1 MSKSPSWSFSSIKD
15 FQTCQKQYYH
25 KRVLKEFPF
34 EETEAILYGNRF
46 HKAAE
51 DYINSGGAALPKEFE
66 RYRGALDKLNAM
78 SGTKLCELKFALTED
93 LEPCNFKSKDAWWR
107 GIADLLIID
116 GDRAFVIDYKTGA
129 SAKYADSGQ
138 LELMALAVFKHYPE
152 VKVVKAGLLFVVAKS
167 FPKAEYKLEDQD
179 KLWVKWLTEYGRLR
193 SAYDNNIWNPRPSGL
208 CRKHCPVLECA
219 HNGRN

>member
-1 MSKSPSWSFSSIKD
+1 MSKSPSWSFSSIKN
-15 FQTCQKQYYH
+15 FITCPRQYYH
-25 KRVLKEFPF
+25 LKVLKEYPM

-51 DYINSGGAALPKEFE
+51 DYIRDGTDLPKEFE
-66 RYRGALDKLNAM
+66 RYRKALDGLNALP
-78 SGTKLCELKFALTED
+78 GDKRCELKFALTED
-93 LEPCNFKSKDAWWR
+93 LEPCSFKSRDAWWR

-129 SAKYADSGQ
+129 SAKYADTGQ
-138 LELMALAVFKHYPE
+138 LELMAMAVFKHYPE
-152 VKVVKAGLLFVVAKS
+152 VTRVKAGLFFVVAGS
-167 FPKAEYKLEDQD
+167 FPKEKYKAEDQD

-193 SAYDNNIWNPRPSGL
+193 SAYDNGVWNPRPSGL
-208 CRKHCPVLECA
+208 CKKHCPVIECA

>member
-1 MSKSPSWSFSSIKD
+1 MSKSPSWSFSSIKN
-15 FQTCQKQYYH
+15 FQNCPKQYYH
-25 KRVLKEFPF
+25 LKVLKEHPM

-51 DYINSGGAALPKEFE
+51 DYIRDGIELPKEFS
-66 RYRGALDKLNAM
+66 RCKGALDKLNAM
-78 SGTKLCELKFALTED
+78 SGVKHCELKFALTED
-93 LEPCNFKSKDAWWR
+93 LEPCSFKSKDAWWR

-138 LELMALAVFKHYPE
+138 LELMAMAVFKHHPE
-152 VKVVKAGLLFVVAKS
+152 VKTVNAGLLFVVARA
-167 FPKAEYKLEDQD
+167 FPRESYKAEDQD

-208 CRKHCPVLECA
+208 CKKHCPVIECA